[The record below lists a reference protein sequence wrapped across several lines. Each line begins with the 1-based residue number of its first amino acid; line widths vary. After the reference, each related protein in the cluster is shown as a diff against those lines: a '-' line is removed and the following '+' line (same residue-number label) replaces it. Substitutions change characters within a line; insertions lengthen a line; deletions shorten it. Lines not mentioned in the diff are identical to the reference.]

1 MLPVALYDYLAK
13 ARARL
18 FDWVRALS
26 SEQYAQEFPHGLKT
40 VQATLTHIAS
50 AEWAYGRRLRLEPV
64 TAGESPF
71 QAAKMPAFADL
82 EKAWTAMAGE
92 TRALLAEIADWDA
105 PLEYRVFPQGPGGP
119 ALRIRTDKLGV
130 ALQMATHEI
139 HHRAQVL
146 AMLRQLGVPAQNL
159 DYSAMMF
166 EREEE
171 PA

>member
-1 MLPVALYDYLAK
+1 MFPVIMYDYLAK
-13 ARARL
+13 ARSRL
-18 FDWVRALS
+18 FDWVRTLS
-26 SEQYAQEFPHGLKT
+26 GEQYVQEFPHGLKT
-40 VQATLTHIAS
+40 IQATLTHIAS

-71 QAAKMPAFADL
+71 TIAKVPSFADL
-82 EKAWTAMAGE
+82 EQAWTAMAGE
-92 TRALLAEIADWDA
+92 SRALLEGTTDWEA

-119 ALRIRTDKLGV
+119 ALRIRATKLGV

-146 AMLRQLGVPAQNL
+146 AMLRQFGVPAQNL
-159 DYSAMMF
+159 DYSALMF